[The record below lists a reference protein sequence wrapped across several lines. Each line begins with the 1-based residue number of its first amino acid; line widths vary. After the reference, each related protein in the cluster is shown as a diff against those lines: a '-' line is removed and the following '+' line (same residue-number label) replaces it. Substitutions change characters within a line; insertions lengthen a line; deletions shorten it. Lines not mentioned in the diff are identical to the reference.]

1 LEAIALVFS
10 KFSEELLAAQLAVL
24 CLTASLATYWLLIRK
39 KKKES
44 AEWVP
49 AALVRAYLDRV
60 RNEERDIRLQLFG
73 EDSRLAPGPGAG
85 ATVTQILTSPDPAL
99 LGEVAALRAQVTASD
114 ARALE
119 FDRLMNGLRSE
130 KAALEQ
136 KLSSMP
142 AGVGGGGDSGA
153 LRKEIDELKARL
165 QEYEVIEDDLANLKK
180 FQKENEVL
188 RQKLEGL
195 EKNPPALTVVSGGEA
210 PAPVPVATFSGGE
223 QVAPSMT
230 LVNGGAEAPAP
241 VAAAPAP
248 AAESPAAAA
257 SEVNTNV
264 LESIQPAFDA
274 PAPVE
279 KTAKQKEEEL
289 LSEFEKMLAS

>member
-10 KFSEELLAAQLAVL
+10 KFSEELIAAQMAVL
-24 CLTASLATYWLLIRK
+24 CLTGSLATYWLLIRK

-73 EDSRLAPGPGAG
+73 EDSRLAAGTAG
-85 ATVTQILTSPDPAL
+85 ATVTQILSSPDPAL
-99 LGEVAALRAQVTASD
+99 LGEVAALRAQLTASD
-114 ARALE
+114 ARVVE
-119 FDRLMNGLRSE
+119 FDRLMSSLRTE

-136 KLSSMP
+136 KLKDMP
-142 AGVGGGGDSGA
+142 AGSAGGADSAG
-153 LRKEIDELKARL
+153 LRKEIEDLKGRL

-180 FQKENEVL
+180 FQKENEAL
-188 RQKLEGL
+188 RLKVETL
-195 EKNPPALTVVSGGEA
+195 EKAPA
-210 PAPVPVATFSGGE
+210 PAPVVIAAAPAPESEPVAVIAGGE
-223 QVAPSMT
+223 HAAPAMT
-230 LVNGGAEAPAP
+230 LVNGGAEASAP
-241 VAAAPAP
+241 
-248 AAESPAAAA
+248 A

-264 LESIQPAFDA
+264 LETVQPGFDTPAAAA
-274 PAPVE
+274 PE
-279 KTAKQKEEEL
+279 KSAKQKEEEL